1 MIKRTRRSF
10 TALVLILSILAS
22 LMVLTIPNVF
32 ADDAQ
37 SLAVSAATR
46 NLFYSDYA
54 SAGYYRNTAVQDT
67 DPITGDYYYWYKDDG
82 LQRRSNCYGYSFRFF
97 YTSEDFPNDFT
108 LSDNNLTYK
117 QLPGEFASKKYGLD
131 IYDPDDTDSVATTI
145 FSMADLTELYY
156 DAIYNA
162 SISAHNRMNY
172 FVQLLRAD
180 ANKLGYSLQEY
191 TGTTIPDCS
200 AITTKRMIA
209 VVLTSSSFHFYMQHS
224 DNTWSHKDGSNQ
236 PRNTCFTHN
245 TTLTNSNIRSHISEG
260 TYANGQVKF
269 FYITKNSILDYGHL
283 DGSSSSDAMTSLSAS
298 DGAGNDFATAINL
311 NSLSIQNRVG
321 YIDYVS
327 DSDYYYAVAPRT
339 GTFTFS
345 LSSNNSVSKTI
356 ALYNSGGTLLT
367 SKIITTGST
376 SFSYSLI
383 AGNTYILKIATGG
396 QTVHKENYTYT
407 FTISS

>member
-54 SAGYYRNTAVQDT
+54 SAGYQRNTAVQDT

-156 DAIYNA
+156 DA
-162 SISAHNRMNY
+162 
-172 FVQLLRAD
+172 
-180 ANKLGYSLQEY
+180 
-191 TGTTIPDCS
+191 
-200 AITTKRMIA
+200 
-209 VVLTSSSFHFYMQHS
+209 
-224 DNTWSHKDGSNQ
+224 
-236 PRNTCFTHN
+236 
-245 TTLTNSNIRSHISEG
+245 
-260 TYANGQVKF
+260 
-269 FYITKNSILDYGHL
+269 
-283 DGSSSSDAMTSLSAS
+283 MTSLSAS

-367 SKIITTGST
+367 SKTITTGST

-407 FTISS
+407 FTISSQLFVFH